1 MPSDIIKGNQF
12 IPPVNLE
19 SQEYLDSINQWTKN
33 QKKVINQKKSKTMI
47 FNFTQ
52 NYQFSTRLKYEVLE
66 TVQGAKLLGTVLTN
80 DLRWEKNTQHIV
92 KKANARMQLFRK
104 ISNFGASWDDLKN
117 IYILYIRSL
126 LEQSCTV
133 WHSGLTEEN
142 ALDLERVQKS
152 ALRLILKESYK
163 SYENALNILEVES
176 LKERRESLCLDFAK
190 KCLTNAKMKYL
201 FPHNKK
207 VHPMA
212 TQFEEF
218 FEVNHSKTERL
229 EKSPINYMQRLLKD
243 N

>member
-1 MPSDIIKGNQF
+1 M
-12 IPPVNLE
+12 
-19 SQEYLDSINQWTKN
+19 
-33 QKKVINQKKSKTMI
+33 VINQKKSKTMI

-52 NYQFSTRLKYEVLE
+52 NYQFSTRLKLQDEVLE
-66 TVQGAKLLGTVLTN
+66 TVQDAKLLGTVLTN

-92 KKANARMQLFRK
+92 KKANARMQLLRK

-163 SYENALNILEVES
+163 SYENALNILEIES
-176 LKERRESLCLDFAK
+176 LKERRESLYLYFAK
-190 KCLTNAKMKYL
+190 KCLKSPKMKDL

-212 TQFEEF
+212 TRFEEF
-218 FEVNHSKTERL
+218 FKLNHAKTERL
-229 EKSPINYMQRLLKD
+229 KKSPVIYMQRLLND
-243 N
+243 S